1 MAFFLQALPKC
12 LNLLVV
18 LLRSTL
24 GLGGGCR
31 RKKQGLKKKQW
42 WREGSPSPDISSR
55 ILVFIYKLLVLGVI
69 VGVANLALLLARSE
83 STYLKVF
90 FRIEGGN

>member
-1 MAFFLQALPKC
+1 MFE
-12 LNLLVV
+12 
-18 LLRSTL
+18 ST
-24 GLGGGCR
+24 GGSLTVYTWSGWR
-31 RKKQGLKKKQW
+31 MQKEKAGVKKKQW

-90 FRIEGGN
+90 FKIEGGN